1 MSKIAFMFPGQGSQ
15 KVGMMKDL
23 YDNYSVVKDVFKE
36 ADEALGFSMTDLCFK
51 GPEEQLRLTYNT
63 QPAILTCSVAAM
75 KVLEENEIVPSVV
88 AGHSLGEYSALVC
101 AGAMSLPMRSARSAR
116 EASSCRKPSP
126 LGKVPWLP
134 SLALIQIKSRK
145 SVRKRQT

>member
-63 QPAILTCSVAAM
+63 D
-75 KVLEENEIVPSVV
+75 
-88 AGHSLGEYSALVC
+88 
-101 AGAMSLPMRSARSAR
+101 
-116 EASSCRKPSP
+116 
-126 LGKVPWLP
+126 
-134 SLALIQIKSRK
+134 RK
-145 SVRKRQT
+145 SVV

>member
-75 KVLEENEIVPSVV
+75 KVLE
-88 AGHSLGEYSALVC
+88 
-101 AGAMSLPMRSARSAR
+101 
-116 EASSCRKPSP
+116 
-126 LGKVPWLP
+126 
-134 SLALIQIKSRK
+134 
-145 SVRKRQT
+145 

>member
-51 GPEEQLRLTYNT
+51 GPEEQL
-63 QPAILTCSVAAM
+63 
-75 KVLEENEIVPSVV
+75 
-88 AGHSLGEYSALVC
+88 SL
-101 AGAMSLPMRSARSAR
+101 
-116 EASSCRKPSP
+116 
-126 LGKVPWLP
+126 
-134 SLALIQIKSRK
+134 IHI
-145 SVRKRQT
+145 

>member
-63 QPAILTCSVAAM
+63 QL
-75 KVLEENEIVPSVV
+75 
-88 AGHSLGEYSALVC
+88 SL
-101 AGAMSLPMRSARSAR
+101 
-116 EASSCRKPSP
+116 
-126 LGKVPWLP
+126 
-134 SLALIQIKSRK
+134 IHI
-145 SVRKRQT
+145 